1 MTLGRTYYCGLKENP
16 INKKPKEDT
25 ITVTPTDNSI
35 NEDPQELQDPQRLL
49 RCKLTL
55 FGFLVMVY
63 EKVDDGD
70 KISRPWKALFSC
82 EQSLKN

>member
-70 KISRPWKALFSC
+70 KILRPWKALFSWD
-82 EQSLKN
+82 QSLKN